1 MTFGL
6 TIHSI
11 RHFGT
16 DSRHACQIMQGSLVL
31 EGCVLVFSDFDN
43 QTLAFV
49 YPTSNFPSTYVLRRD
64 DSTLELRLCPDQ
76 MQSTL
81 AFNRALASSKSTHC
95 YETLPI
101 LLWPTIDCISN
112 WNYKAYAVCIDTL
125 RS

>member
-1 MTFGL
+1 MTFCL
-6 TIHSI
+6 TIEHSI

-31 EGCVLVFSDFDN
+31 EERVLVFSDFDN
-43 QTLAFV
+43 QTLAIV

-64 DSTLELRLCPDQ
+64 DSTLGLRLCPDQ

-95 YETLPI
+95 YGTLPI
-101 LLWPTIDCISN
+101 LLQPTIDCISN
-112 WNYKAYAVCIDTL
+112 WKLQSLCGMY
-125 RS
+125 